1 MIMLNCMN
9 QFSRFLKYATRTTPL
24 LTTRELN
31 VFSKFKS
38 EFKSRFKPRFKTALA
53 LSAALGL
60 AACGQST
67 STTSEPNG
75 AQSQSSAQ
83 PQEKITLKLAHGWP
97 KGFPV
102 FGESVD
108 DYAKLVSEL
117 SDGRIVIK
125 VDSANKHK
133 SAFGIFDF
141 VKSGQYDIGQ
151 SASYYYGGKDPDTLF
166 FSSMPF
172 SMTQQEQAA
181 WFYHG
186 GGLELANEVYAKH
199 NMEVMLG
206 GNTGM
211 QMGGWFRK
219 EIKTMDDLDGLKMR
233 IPGFAGKVMASVGAV
248 PTNIPAGEL
257 YQSLER
263 GTIDALEWVGP
274 GLDLRMGFHKV
285 APYYYNG
292 WHEPGTELMYYFNK
306 DSMAKLP
313 EWARSVLKNAA
324 RLTAYNMTTYS
335 FSSNTENW
343 QTISEQYPNVQ
354 VKRLPDEVIKALKA
368 ANDELVAKETARSE
382 IAKRIIESRQA
393 YLEKARAWTT
403 IGEKL
408 YLDTLEAQ

>member
-1 MIMLNCMN
+1 MN
-9 QFSRFLKYATRTTPL
+9 DLIKSTQLSIHKMVLVIFS
-24 LTTRELN
+24 LTL
-31 VFSKFKS
+31 
-38 EFKSRFKPRFKTALA
+38 
-53 LSAALGL
+53 L
-60 AACGQST
+60 AACDSNT
-67 STTSEPNG
+67 SSNAITSGSEADSISHPK
-75 AQSQSSAQ
+75 A
-83 PQEKITLKLAHGWP
+83 EKIILKLAHGWP

-108 DYAKLVSEL
+108 DYASLVSEM
-117 SDGRIVIK
+117 SDGRIELK
-125 VDSANKHK
+125 VDSASKHK

-141 VKSGQYDIGQ
+141 VKTGQYDIGQ

-172 SMTQQEQAA
+172 SMTHQEQTA
-181 WFYHG
+181 WFYEG

-219 EIKTMDDLDGLKMR
+219 EITSIDDLKGLKIR
-233 IPGFAGKVMASVGAV
+233 IPGFAGKVIASVGAV

-292 WHEPGTELMYYFNK
+292 WHEPGTELLYFFNK

-313 EWARSVLKNAA
+313 QWARSVLKNAA
-324 RLTAYNMTTYS
+324 RLTSYNMSTAS
-335 FSSNTENW
+335 FGANSQNW
-343 QTISEQYPNVQ
+343 QTISKQYPNVQ
-354 VKRLPDEVIKALKA
+354 VKRFPAEVITALKE
-368 ANDELVAKETARSE
+368 ANNRLIEAEKARSD
-382 IAKRIIESRQA
+382 IAKKIIESREA
-393 YLEKARAWTT
+393 YLTKARAWTN

-408 YLDTLEAQ
+408 YLDTVSE